1 MILGWGLGPYGW
13 VGWGVSA
20 PSDKLILLSA
30 EAIRENCV
38 RLNFNQVL
46 AYTDVRGLVD
56 AADPENYAIEPVEG
70 TIGEDGLPA
79 RPVFPVLVEQ
89 TTDPFV
95 NGRSIDVWLD
105 RRLSPYPAQ
114 YRAFARRSVA
124 ANGVPLLN
132 ESAFFF
138 GVNWQPPTP
147 ANAIAPATDFANP
160 GYESSAIPGSTQILG
175 VYPTTSQGDYA
186 TDRDLV
192 SYKKRIIRR
201 ITTRRGR
208 FAHLPN
214 YGVGLLDQIKQLAKP
229 SVRQTI
235 AAEAE
240 AQIREEPETIN
251 VQVTITAHSTASGL
265 FFFRVKARTKV
276 FGDVNLDIPLETA

>member
-1 MILGWGLGPYGW
+1 MNTGWGLGPFGR
-13 VGWGVSA
+13 VGWGSSA
-20 PSDKLILLSA
+20 PSDKLVLLSA

-38 RLNFNQVL
+38 RLSFNQLL

-56 AADPENYAIEPVEG
+56 AADPKNYAIEPVEN
-70 TIGEDGLPA
+70 TFGEDGLPA
-79 RPVFPVLVEQ
+79 RPVFPILVEQ
-89 TTDPFV
+89 TKSPLV

-114 YRAFARRSVA
+114 YRASALRSVA
-124 ANGVPLLN
+124 ANGVPLLGQF
-132 ESAFFF
+132 AVFF
-138 GVNWQPPTP
+138 GVNWESATP

-251 VQVTITAHSTASGL
+251 VQVTITAHATASGL
-265 FFFRVKARTKV
+265 FYFRVKARTKV
-276 FGDVNLDIPLETA
+276 FGDVNLDIPLKTA